1 MKKVASIL
9 IALLIMT
16 SMMGCGTS
24 EAESAQDYWPTDGW
38 RTSTPEEQDMDSAIL
53 HQMMG
58 YFDEEELR
66 MDSVVVVRNGY
77 IVFENYWGNNDED
90 KKHECFS
97 VTKSFTSAL
106 IGIALKEGYIES
118 LDQKMLDFFPEYS
131 IQNMDTRKEEIT
143 LEHLLMMKDGFDWN
157 EILLGEILIVTI
169 GDILTNALAE
179 ILDNPETDYQI
190 ESKSDFVQYVLDRPM
205 AAEPGTRWNYNTGT
219 SQLLSAIVHET
230 TGYDTLDFAQ
240 EFLFSPLGIN
250 DVVWLQ
256 EAQGIRF
263 GGFGLSLTP
272 RDMAKFGL
280 LYLNNGAWD
289 GEQIVPAD
297 YVTSSVETYSSL
309 SSIEGYGYHW
319 WTFPTL
325 EGYGAVGLGGQ
336 FIGVFPEINTVVVF
350 TAKLFENLSED
361 WMVEH
366 YYQILSEYIIESCN

>member
-1 MKKVASIL
+1 MNKATSIL

-24 EAESAQDYWPTDGW
+24 EAETSQDYWPTNGW
-38 RTSTPEEQDMDSAIL
+38 RTSTPEAQGMDSAIL
-53 HQMMG
+53 NQMMD

-77 IVFENYWGNNDED
+77 IVFENYWGNNNED

-106 IGIALKEGYIES
+106 IGIALEKGYIEN
-118 LDQKMLDFFPEYS
+118 LDQKMLDFFPDYS
-131 IQNMDTRKEEIT
+131 IQNLDTRKEEVT

-157 EILLGEILIVTI
+157 EILLGEIIIVTI

-179 ILDNPETDYQI
+179 ILDNPETDYEI
-190 ESKSDFVQYVLDRPM
+190 ESKSDFVQFVLDRPM
-205 AAEPGTRWNYNTGT
+205 ATEPGTRWNYSTGT
-219 SQLLSAIVHET
+219 SHLLSAIIHET
-230 TGYDTLDFAQ
+230 TKYDTLDFAQ
-240 EFLFSPLGIN
+240 EFLFNPLGIN
-250 DVVWLQ
+250 DAVWLQ
-256 EAQGIRF
+256 DAQGIRF

-280 LYLNNGAWD
+280 LYLNKGVWE
-289 GEQIVPAD
+289 GKQLVPVD
-297 YVTSSVETYSSL
+297 YVTASVETYSGL
-309 SSIEGYGYHW
+309 SPVEGYGYHW

-336 FIGVFPEINTVVVF
+336 FIGVFPEIDAVVVF